1 MAQSLGGIAL
11 RSRPKQPPFEEN
23 STQVARSL
31 AALLDRGGQTF
42 YLGHGG
48 PLPGDADEWVSPGG
62 TRLHNTGSWVAEDVF
77 VDTRRG
83 GTGGDGPSN
92 PYWPGRVTLL
102 GDEGPP
108 RHVSAHDT
116 HGG

>member
-1 MAQSLGGIAL
+1 MAQSPGGIAL

-48 PLPGDADEWVSPGG
+48 PLPGDAIRAHMARL
-62 TRLHNTGSWVAEDVF
+62 TRAAAD
-77 VDTRRG
+77 
-83 GTGGDGPSN
+83 
-92 PYWPGRVTLL
+92 
-102 GDEGPP
+102 
-108 RHVSAHDT
+108 A
-116 HGG
+116 